1 MLQQRWN
8 LKYIMLSEASQTQK
22 TTEMLC
28 LYKISR
34 KANLLNSKRIG
45 VFLTREVEMVKVKVL
60 AAQLCLTLCGPIW
73 PVAH

>member
-1 MLQQRWN
+1 
-8 LKYIMLSEASQTQK
+8 MLSEASQTQK

-60 AAQLCLTLCGPIW
+60 AAQLCLTLCGPI
-73 PVAH
+73 